1 MNFIKV
7 ITWWTVLKIWEQM
20 GIWSAQKTNSQI
32 WEEMSTTWLKIPQ
45 NGVKMWQ
52 LTLFCSLSRLL
63 EEEEEE
69 EEEEAEPMNK
79 RWDEIA

>member
-1 MNFIKV
+1 
-7 ITWWTVLKIWEQM
+7 
-20 GIWSAQKTNSQI
+20 
-32 WEEMSTTWLKIPQ
+32 MSTTWLKIPQ